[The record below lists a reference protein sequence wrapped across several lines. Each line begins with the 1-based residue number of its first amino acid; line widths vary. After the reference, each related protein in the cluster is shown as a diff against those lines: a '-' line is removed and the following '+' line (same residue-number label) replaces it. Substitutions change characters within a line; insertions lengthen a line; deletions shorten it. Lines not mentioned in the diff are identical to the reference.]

1 MTSISITTTALP
13 KETAGYLT
21 GLLKR
26 KLMER
31 TEVNFPGAARECDW
45 TIRLELDPTIGEEGY
60 RIHPGDSQQA
70 VAIAGNDP
78 LGLLHGIGRLLR
90 TAEYEWDNGGR
101 GFRPGAWQ
109 GTSVPQR
116 KVRGM
121 YFATHFRNFYHRA
134 PIEEVEAYIEDLALW
149 GYNAITVWFDRHHYT
164 SIHDAEAQAMIAR
177 LHSFL
182 QAAHR
187 IGMKPGLLV
196 LGNEGY
202 NDSPLDLRADWTTD
216 HDGYFHDLPM
226 YHVEVCPSKP
236 AGFRLIMQQHE
247 EVFAAFADLPLEYVW
262 IWPWDQGGC
271 SCPDCAPWG
280 GNGFLKIARPA
291 ADLARQ
297 FFPQAKIILSTWYFD
312 CYTHGEWQTF
322 ADRIKPDHAW
332 IDYIMAEFP
341 GKFPD
346 YILQNGV
353 PGGLPLLGFPE
364 ISMFQCAPWGGYG
377 ANPLPGY
384 IQKMWDEA
392 GSQLA
397 GGFPYSEGIFEDIN
411 KAIVAMYYWQGH
423 GQPQDAILEYAN
435 YAFSSRFKG
444 EIARAVHMLETSNR
458 RERRANQKK
467 EWMPPDTQS
476 VAEEQFVIADTS
488 SCQQAFDILEAVD
501 GQLAPAQRSVWRW
514 RILYLRGLID
524 NELARHDFRATPA
537 CEDAF
542 AELIRI
548 YHAQE
553 AIWAVRPPAK
563 ADRVIGWH

>member
-1 MTSISITTTALP
+1 MTKIAITTTGLP
-13 KETAGYLT
+13 EETAGYLT

-31 TEVNFPGAARECDW
+31 TQVSFPGAARECDW

-60 RIHPGDSQQA
+60 RIQPGGSQQE
-70 VAIAGNDP
+70 VVVAGNDP
-78 LGLLHGIGRLLR
+78 LGLLHGIGKLLR
-90 TAEYEWDNGGR
+90 TAEYEWDDNR
-101 GFRPGAWQ
+101 HGFRPGAWV
-109 GTSVPQR
+109 GTSLPQR

-202 NDSPLDLRADWTTD
+202 NDSPLELRADWTTD
-216 HDGYFHDLPM
+216 HDGYFHSLPM

-236 AGFRLIMQQHE
+236 AGHRLIMQQHA

-280 GNGFLKIARPA
+280 GNGFLKIARPT

-312 CYTHGEWQTF
+312 CYTNGEWETC
-322 ADRIKPDHAW
+322 ANRVKPDHAW

-346 YILQNGV
+346 YILKNGV

-423 GQPQDAILEYAN
+423 GKPQDAILEYAN
-435 YAFSSRFKG
+435 YAFSSRLKG
-444 EIARAVHMLETSNR
+444 EISRAVQMLETSNQ
-458 RERRANQKK
+458 RERRANRRP
-467 EWMPPDTQS
+467 EWMPPDTQA
-476 VAEEQFVIADTS
+476 VEEEQFVIADTS
-488 SCQQAFDILEAVD
+488 SCQPAFDILEAVD
-501 GQLAPAQRSVWRW
+501 SQLAPAQRSTWRW

-524 NELARHDFRATPA
+524 NELARHDFRATQA
-537 CEDAF
+537 CEEAF

-548 YHAQE
+548 YYAQE
-553 AIWAVRPPAK
+553 AIWPVRPPAK
-563 ADRVIGWH
+563 ANRVVGWQ

>member
-1 MTSISITTTALP
+1 MTIISIKTNGLSDQTA
-13 KETAGYLT
+13 EYLSD
-21 GLLKR
+21 LLKR
-26 KLMER
+26 KLAQRSDIRFDSPEKS
-31 TEVNFPGAARECDW
+31 DW
-45 TIRLELDPTIGEEGY
+45 ILCLALDPTIGEEGF
-60 RIHPGDSQQA
+60 RIEDGAAQE
-70 VAIAGNDP
+70 VLITGNDP
-78 LGLLHGIGRLLR
+78 LGLLHGIGKLLR
-90 TAEYEWDNGGR
+90 TAEYEWDSDER
-101 GFRPGAWQ
+101 GFRPGAWR
-109 GTSVPQR
+109 GTSLPAR

-149 GYNAITVWFDRHHYT
+149 GYNAITVWFDRHHYQ

-177 LHSFL
+177 LHAFL
-182 QAAHR
+182 KAAHR

-202 NDSPLDLRADWTTD
+202 HDSPLELRADWTSG
-216 HDGYFHDLPM
+216 HDGYFNNLPM

-236 AGFRLIMQQHE
+236 EGARLIMRQHE

-280 GNGFLKIARPA
+280 GNGFLKIARPT
-291 ADLARQ
+291 ADLARR
-297 FFPQAKIILSTWYFD
+297 FFPKAKIILSTWYFD
-312 CYTHGEWQTF
+312 CYTHGEWQAF
-322 ADRIKPDHAW
+322 ADQVNPDPAW

-346 YILQNGV
+346 YVLKHGV

-364 ISMFQCAPWGGYG
+364 ISMFQSAPWGGFG

-411 KAIVAMYYWQGH
+411 KAIVAMYYWQGQ
-423 GQPQDAILEYAN
+423 GQPEQAICEYAN
-435 YAFSSRFKG
+435 LYYSSLYKS
-444 EIARAVHMLETSNR
+444 EIAQAVQMLETANR
-458 RERRANQKK
+458 RERRSSHKV
-467 EWMPPDTQS
+467 EWMPPDTQT
-476 VAEEQFVIADTS
+476 VDDEQFVIADTH
-488 SCQQAFDILEAVD
+488 CCAEVFDILQKINE
-501 GQLAPAQRSVWRW
+501 QLNPAQRSAWRW

-524 NELARHDFRATPA
+524 NELAQHNFQATET

-542 AELIRI
+542 TELIRT
-548 YHAQE
+548 YYAE
-553 AIWAVRPPAK
+553 NAIWPVHPPAK
-563 ADRVIGWH
+563 ANRVVGWL

>member
-1 MTSISITTTALP
+1 MTKIFIKTDGLP
-13 KETAGYLT
+13 EETAEYLT

-26 KLMER
+26 KLASR
-31 TEVNFPGAARECDW
+31 TDVAFTGAIQCDRV
-45 TIRLELDPTIGEEGY
+45 IRLELDPTIGEEGY
-60 RIHPGDSQQA
+60 RILDGAPQEL
-70 VAIAGNDP
+70 VIAGNDP
-78 LGLLHGIGRLLR
+78 LGLLYGIGKLLR
-90 TAEYEWDNGGR
+90 TAEYEWNDGGR
-101 GFRPGAWQ
+101 GFHPGAWR
-109 GTSVPQR
+109 GTSVPER

-134 PIEEVEAYIEDLALW
+134 PIQEVEAYLEDLALW

-164 SIHDAEAQAMIAR
+164 SINDIEAQAMIAR
-177 LHSFL
+177 LHSIL

-187 IGMKPGLLV
+187 IGMQPGLLV

-202 NDSPLDLRADWTTD
+202 HDSPLELRADWTSG
-216 HDGYFHDLPM
+216 HDGYSKDLPM

-236 AGFRLIMQQHE
+236 AGARLILQQHE

-271 SCPDCAPWG
+271 SCADCAPWG
-280 GNGFLKIARPA
+280 GNGFLKIAHPT
-291 ADLARQ
+291 ADMARQ

-312 CYTHGEWQTF
+312 CYTNGEWQAF
-322 ADRIKPDHAW
+322 AGRINPDHAW

-346 YILQNGV
+346 YVLQNGV

-384 IQKMWDEA
+384 IQKMWNEA
-392 GSQLA
+392 GSRLA

-411 KAIVAMYYWQGH
+411 KAIVAMYYWQGQ
-423 GQPQDAILEYAN
+423 GQPEQATLVEYAN
-435 YAFSSRFKG
+435 YAFSGLCKG
-444 EIARAVHMLETSNR
+444 EIARAVQMLETANR
-458 RERRANQKK
+458 RERRASRKP
-467 EWMPPDTQS
+467 EWMPLDTQA
-476 VAEEQFVIADTS
+476 VEEEQFVIADTAN
-488 SCQQAFDILEAVD
+488 CQPAFEILAAVD
-501 GQLAPAQRSVWRW
+501 AQLAPAQRSSWRW

-524 NELARHDFRATPA
+524 NELAQHDFRATQV

-542 AELIRI
+542 EELIRI
-548 YHAQE
+548 YHAEE
-553 AIWAVRPPAK
+553 AIWAVRPPAR
-563 ADRVIGWH
+563 ANRLVGWR

>member
-1 MTSISITTTALP
+1 MTAISIDTTELDNQT
-13 KETAGYLT
+13 GDYLT
-21 GLLKR
+21 SLLKR
-26 KLMER
+26 KLAER
-31 TEVNFPGAARECDW
+31 SEVHFTTSGEGDW
-45 TIRLELDPTIGEEGY
+45 VIRLELDPTIGEEGY
-60 RIHPGDSQQA
+60 RILDGAPQE
-70 VAIAGNDP
+70 VVIAGNDP
-78 LGLLHGIGRLLR
+78 LGLLHGIGKMLR
-90 TAEYEWDNGGR
+90 TAEYDWDENGS
-101 GFRPGAWQ
+101 GFRPGVWR
-109 GTSVPQR
+109 GTSLPER

-121 YFATHFRNFYHRA
+121 YFATHFRNFYHCA
-134 PIEEVEAYIEDLALW
+134 PIREVEAYIEDLALW
-149 GYNAITVWFDRHHYT
+149 GYNAITVWFDRHHYR
-164 SIHDAEAQAMIAR
+164 SIHDAEAQEMIER
-177 LHSFL
+177 LHAFL

-187 IGMKPGLLV
+187 LGMKPGLLV

-202 NDSPLDLRADWTTD
+202 SSSPPDLRADWTTG

-236 AGFRLIMQQHE
+236 AGASLILQQHE

-280 GNGFLKIARPA
+280 GNGFLKIARPT
-291 ADLARQ
+291 ADMART

-312 CYTHGEWQTF
+312 CYTIGEWQTF
-322 ADRIKPDHAW
+322 ADRINPDHAW
-332 IDYIMAEFP
+332 VDYIMAEFP

-346 YILQNGV
+346 YILHNGV

-364 ISMFQCAPWGGYG
+364 ISMFQSAPWGGYG

-392 GSQLA
+392 GAQLA

-411 KAIVAMYYWQGH
+411 KAIVAMYYWQGN
-423 GQPQDAILEYAN
+423 GQPEDAILEYAN

-444 EIARAVHMLETSNR
+444 EIARAVQMIETSNK
-458 RERRANQKK
+458 RERRAKSK
-467 EWMPPDTQS
+467 SEWMPPDTQA
-476 VAEEQFVIADTS
+476 VDEEQFVIADTHA
-488 SCQQAFDILEAVD
+488 CQEVFDILSKVD
-501 GQLAPAQRSVWRW
+501 GQLAPTLRNSWRW

-524 NELARHDFRATPA
+524 NKLAQHDFRATPA
-537 CEDAF
+537 CETAF
-542 AELIRI
+542 EELIAI

-563 ADRVIGWH
+563 ANRVVGWQ

>member
-1 MTSISITTTALP
+1 
-13 KETAGYLT
+13 
-21 GLLKR
+21 
-26 KLMER
+26 
-31 TEVNFPGAARECDW
+31 
-45 TIRLELDPTIGEEGY
+45 
-60 RIHPGDSQQA
+60 
-70 VAIAGNDP
+70 
-78 LGLLHGIGRLLR
+78 
-90 TAEYEWDNGGR
+90 
-101 GFRPGAWQ
+101 
-109 GTSVPQR
+109 
-116 KVRGM
+116 
-121 YFATHFRNFYHRA
+121 
-134 PIEEVEAYIEDLALW
+134 
-149 GYNAITVWFDRHHYT
+149 
-164 SIHDAEAQAMIAR
+164 
-177 LHSFL
+177 
-182 QAAHR
+182 
-187 IGMKPGLLV
+187 
-196 LGNEGY
+196 
-202 NDSPLDLRADWTTD
+202 
-216 HDGYFHDLPM
+216 
-226 YHVEVCPSKP
+226 VEVCPSKP
-236 AGFRLIMQQHE
+236 AGHTLIMQQHA

-322 ADRIKPDHAW
+322 ADRITPDHDW

-353 PGGLPLLGFPE
+353 PGGLTLLGFPE
-364 ISMFQCAPWGGYG
+364 ISMFKSAPWGGYG

-384 IQKMWDEA
+384 IQDMWNEA

-411 KAIVAMYYWQGH
+411 KAIVAMYYWQGQ
-423 GQPQDAILEYAN
+423 GQPEEAILEYAN
-435 YAFSSRFKG
+435 FAFSSRFKG
-444 EIARAVHMLETSNR
+444 EIARAVQMLETAFQH
-458 RERRANQKK
+458 ERRVNRKP
-467 EWMPPDTQS
+467 EWMPPGTQ
-476 VAEEQFVIADTS
+476 AIEEEQFVIGDTS
-488 SCQQAFDILEAVD
+488 SCAQTFDILHRVD
-501 GQLAPAQRSVWRW
+501 SQLAPAQRSAWRW
-514 RILYLRGLID
+514 RILFLRGLID
-524 NELARHDFRATPA
+524 NELALNDFCATPA